1 MTTEEMR
8 TRLVEVLREF
18 LPRVAP
24 GEPVEMSRPLSEMG
38 LDSMS
43 AINLM
48 LALEGAFDISFP
60 DELLTAETFHSPA
73 TLESTV
79 SSLSL
84 RGAAA

>member
-1 MTTEEMR
+1 MNAEEVR
-8 TRLVEVLREF
+8 TKLVDVLREF

-24 GEPVEMSRPLSEMG
+24 GEPVEMARPLNELG

-48 LALEGAFDISFP
+48 LALEGAFEISVP
-60 DELLTAETFHSPA
+60 DALLTAETFHSAA

-79 SSLSL
+79 RHL
-84 RGAAA
+84 RGDAK

>member
-8 TRLVEVLREF
+8 SRLVEVLREF

-24 GEPVEMSRPLSEMG
+24 GEPVEMARPLNELG

-60 DELLTAETFHSPA
+60 DALLTAETFHTAA

-79 SSLSL
+79 HHL